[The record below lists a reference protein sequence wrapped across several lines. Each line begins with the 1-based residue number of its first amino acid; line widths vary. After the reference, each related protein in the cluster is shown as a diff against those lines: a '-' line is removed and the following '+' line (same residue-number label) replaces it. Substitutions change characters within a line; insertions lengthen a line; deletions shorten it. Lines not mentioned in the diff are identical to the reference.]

1 GGRPPNPKSV
11 PTQTERESQPEAR
24 PRDTTH
30 LLRCHESEGGKGGGH
45 RDGTGPRGRA
55 MERRGQQPEDAE
67 PPRKDSAGGPPT
79 PPPPFL
85 EVTCRSSGKVRRFAA
100 GTTARYALHA
110 INRKLGPGA
119 PPALHV
125 EAVRDDGDEEE
136 PVSFGPSA
144 ALADYGRGWRL
155 QTVTAHD
162 APGIHHHAPPHADT
176 KRGDTQAAKDSVVK
190 ETTRD
195 TSVYITKIVLAFV
208 FIFLLGGLF
217 TYMLEVLP
225 DMLQTEPTHE
235 SL

>member
-1 GGRPPNPKSV
+1 
-11 PTQTERESQPEAR
+11 
-24 PRDTTH
+24 
-30 LLRCHESEGGKGGGH
+30 
-45 RDGTGPRGRA
+45 
-55 MERRGQQPEDAE
+55 MERRGQERQGDGAEQPAKDGASDS
-67 PPRKDSAGGPPT
+67 PP

-110 INRKLGPGA
+110 INRKLAPGA

-125 EAVRDDGDEEE
+125 EAVRDGAEEEE

-155 QTVTAHD
+155 QTVTAQD
-162 APGIHHHAPPHADT
+162 APH
-176 KRGDTQAAKDSVVK
+176 GDTTWGGKQPAMDSVDRA
-190 ETTRD
+190 TTRS
-195 TSVYITKIVLAFV
+195 TSVYIAKIVLAFV

-217 TYMLEVLP
+217 TYLLEVLP
-225 DMLQTEPTHE
+225 DTLQTASTPQ